1 MYDTL
6 IFDLDGTLL
15 YTLEDIHDAVNH
27 VLGENGYSLNT
38 LEDTRN
44 YVGKGLKQLMKR
56 SLPEDA
62 GKEVL
67 DRLAE
72 ELCDYYADHC
82 QIKTRPYDGILE
94 CLEKLKS
101 QGYQMAI
108 VSNKIDEA
116 VKELNALY
124 FGKYISVA
132 IGEREGIQR
141 KPAPDTVY
149 QALKEL
155 GASPEKAL
163 YIGDS
168 EVDFATSQNAGL
180 DCMSVSWGFRER
192 SLLEDLKPAFLIDEP
207 GEILETLEKLKNRNG
222 GK

>member
-27 VLGENGYSLNT
+27 VLGKNGYSLNT
-38 LEDTRN
+38 LEDTRH
-44 YVGKGLKQLMKR
+44 YVGNGLKQLMKR

-62 GKEVL
+62 GQEVL

-101 QGYQMAI
+101 QGYKMAI

-207 GEILETLEKLKNRNG
+207 GEILETLEKLKNENG

>member
-44 YVGKGLKQLMKR
+44 YVGNGLKQLMKR

-124 FGKYISVA
+124 FGKYRRTGRYSEKTCAGHSIS
-132 IGEREGIQR
+132 GFERVGSI
-141 KPAPDTVY
+141 
-149 QALKEL
+149 
-155 GASPEKAL
+155 
-163 YIGDS
+163 
-168 EVDFATSQNAGL
+168 
-180 DCMSVSWGFRER
+180 
-192 SLLEDLKPAFLIDEP
+192 P
-207 GEILETLEKLKNRNG
+207 GESVIYRRFGSRFCDLPKCRIRLHVCVMGISRAQLVGRFETG
-222 GK
+222 FFD

>member
-44 YVGKGLKQLMKR
+44 YVGNGLKQLMKR

-141 KPAPDTVY
+141 QPAPDTVY